1 MSDDVDTGASALRVP
16 PHSEV
21 AEQSVLGALLMDPT
35 AFGRVTDVV
44 GPEDFYS
51 HSHRVIFGAIAQI
64 VSNGHAVDTV
74 AVFEQL
80 QAEFAARRHSLRRD
94 PRGRLRV
101 THQAHGLSREL
112 ADLAEAEKL
121 LRIMGWRP
129 T

>member
-1 MSDDVDTGASALRVP
+1 MTADTGAAP
-16 PHSEV
+16 PASP
-21 AEQSVLGALLMDPT
+21 LTL
-35 AFGRVTDVV
+35 
-44 GPEDFYS
+44 
-51 HSHRVIFGAIAQI
+51 
-64 VSNGHAVDTV
+64 
-74 AVFEQL
+74 EQL